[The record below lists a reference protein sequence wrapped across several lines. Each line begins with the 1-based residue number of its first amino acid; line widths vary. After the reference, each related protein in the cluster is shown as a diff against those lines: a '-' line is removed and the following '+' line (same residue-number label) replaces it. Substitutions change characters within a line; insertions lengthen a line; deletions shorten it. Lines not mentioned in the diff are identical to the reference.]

1 MAPPISLCVNRAQYV
16 LCTHCIRTHK
26 HTHTHIHTHT
36 HCYLHYMH
44 NHLDFAVQPR
54 PIEFSAVPHSQRVVE
69 GESVRLTCNFS
80 VTQLGSN
87 YWEPHIVWRQNGS
100 QLSVEDSSLTLNTVE
115 LLGGYSEL
123 VLDPVQPQHAGYYE
137 CLAVDGKKKKGIEKF
152 GEGRYVTASPRAYID
167 VICKQSA
174 VATVN
179 EHGNRRTLYH
189 QLAPNEKLM
198 CIYYVRS

>member
-1 MAPPISLCVNRAQYV
+1 
-16 LCTHCIRTHK
+16 
-26 HTHTHIHTHT
+26 
-36 HCYLHYMH
+36 MH
-44 NHLDFAVQPR
+44 NHPDFAVQPR
-54 PIEFSAVPHSQRVVE
+54 PIEFSAVPQSQRVVE

-80 VTQLGSN
+80 VTRLGSK
-87 YWEPHIVWRQNGS
+87 YWKPHIVWRQNGS

-137 CLAVDGKKKKGIEKF
+137 CLAVDGKKKGGEEKF

-167 VICKQSA
+167 IICKLSI

-179 EHGNRRTLYH
+179 DYTALYRRTLYH
-189 QLAPNEKLM
+189 QLAHNEKLM
-198 CIYYVRS
+198 CIHYVKLYIMHYLKGGI